1 MFKKFYNLSE
11 CELNTKKQRRSLC
24 QNDIM
29 TTVIKLCRGKE
40 KQVKEKQMGSEKVK
54 DSKILRFHNV
64 ENMKLNQ
71 KQETYL
77 SLKKYSNN
85 ILLRFIKLI
94 IIFVSITEKK
104 IHIDEN
110 GVNMYYLELMFI
122 LLNIFQ
128 PQKLMR
134 KVILTETLF
143 LRRNDKKH

>member
-29 TTVIKLCRGKE
+29 TTVIKFCRGKE

>member
-24 QNDIM
+24 QNDVM

-54 DSKILRFHNV
+54 DSKILRFRIV

-77 SLKKYSNN
+77 SLKK
-85 ILLRFIKLI
+85 ILEQYPVKIYKIDPYFR
-94 IIFVSITEKK
+94 EHYRKK
-104 IHIDEN
+104 K
-110 GVNMYYLELMFI
+110 YTLM
-122 LLNIFQ
+122 
-128 PQKLMR
+128 KMA
-134 KVILTETLF
+134 
-143 LRRNDKKH
+143 